1 MKTGVKDEVLDY
13 FVKEMK
19 ERLGTH
25 LKQVILFGS
34 RARGDET
41 EGSDYDC
48 LIVVDETSKNVKE
61 IIDELA
67 GAALYKHGAVFSIF
81 PVEEKKLNLQKYNP
95 FYMNIEK
102 EGIIL

>member
-1 MKTGVKDEVLDY
+1 MKPGVKDEILDY
-13 FVKEMK
+13 FIKEMK

-48 LIVVDETSKNVKE
+48 LVVVDEASKNIKE

-81 PVEEKKLNLQKYNP
+81 PVAEKKLDLQKYNP

-102 EGIIL
+102 EGITL

>member
-1 MKTGVKDEVLDY
+1 MKPSIKDEVLGY
-13 FVKEMK
+13 FVKEMR

-25 LKQVILFGS
+25 LKQIILFGS

-41 EGSDYDC
+41 AESDYDC
-48 LIVVDETSKNVKE
+48 LVVVEEASRDIKD

-81 PVEEKKLNLQKYNP
+81 PMPEKKLNLQKYNP
-95 FYMNIEK
+95 FYINVAK
-102 EGIIL
+102 EGVAL